1 LRKNFISRLEK
12 KLFGGKESPLPRGP
26 HNDGFFLS
34 WKGRSMRNAII
45 VFMLFL
51 LTSIGF
57 GCSGR
62 KTDDAGGF
70 LAKSDAA
77 ASRKL
82 PDFVTLAKKLQ
93 PVVVNV
99 STTQIAPG
107 LPPGARPDQEEDPM
121 NEFLERFFGQ
131 RSPSGRS
138 QQRSLGSGFI
148 IGSDGSIVTNAH
160 VVEKA
165 KKIIVKLPD
174 KREFEAKLLGKDLK
188 TDVALIK
195 IDSKESLPTAEL
207 GNSEQLQVGEW
218 VMAIGNPFG
227 LDSSVTSG
235 IVSAKGRH
243 IGAGPYDNFIQT
255 DTPIN
260 PGSSGGPLV
269 NLRGQVVGINMA
281 IISQTGG
288 NMGIGFAT
296 PINLVK
302 ELLPQ
307 LEAKGKVTRGWMGI
321 AIQEVTPD
329 LANAFGLQK
338 PQGALV
344 AQVVTGGP
352 AERGGI
358 KVGDIIT
365 EYDGQQV
372 KEANDFPLMVA
383 RTQVNREVQ
392 LKVLREGK
400 NVPFRV
406 TVAEMPE
413 APEEKIG

>member
-1 LRKNFISRLEK
+1 
-12 KLFGGKESPLPRGP
+12 
-26 HNDGFFLS
+26 
-34 WKGRSMRNAII
+34 MRNAII
-45 VFMLFL
+45 ICMLFL
-51 LTSIGF
+51 VTGIGL

-62 KTDDAGGF
+62 NTDDSEGF
-70 LAKSDAA
+70 LAKSGAA
-77 ASRKL
+77 PSRKS

-93 PVVVNV
+93 PIVVNV
-99 STTQIAPG
+99 STTQMAAAPAPRG
-107 LPPGARPDQEEDPM
+107 RPNPEEDPM
-121 NEFLERFFGQ
+121 EEFLERFFGQ
-131 RSPSGRS
+131 RPPSGRS
-138 QQRSLGSGFI
+138 QQQQRSLGSGFI

-160 VVEKA
+160 VIENA
-165 KKIIVKLPD
+165 KKIIVKLSD
-174 KREFEAKLLGKDLK
+174 KREFEAKVLGKDPK

-195 IDSKESLPTAEL
+195 IDSDGSLPTAEL
-207 GNSEQLQVGEW
+207 GDSEQLQVGEW
-218 VMAIGNPFG
+218 VMAVGNPFG

-260 PGSSGGPLV
+260 PGNSGGPLV

-281 IISQTGG
+281 IVSQTGG
-288 NMGIGFAT
+288 NTGIGFAT
-296 PINLVK
+296 PINLIK

-307 LEAKGKVTRGWMGI
+307 LEAKGKVTRGWMGV

-329 LANAFGLQK
+329 LADAFGLQK
-338 PQGALV
+338 PHGALV
-344 AQVVTGGP
+344 AKVLTGGP
-352 AERGGI
+352 ADLGGI
-358 KVGDIIT
+358 KVGDVIT

-383 RTQVNREVQ
+383 RTQVNKEVQ
-392 LKVLREGK
+392 MKVLREGK

-406 TVAEMPE
+406 TVGEMPE

>member
-1 LRKNFISRLEK
+1 
-12 KLFGGKESPLPRGP
+12 
-26 HNDGFFLS
+26 
-34 WKGRSMRNAII
+34 
-45 VFMLFL
+45 MLFL
-51 LTSIGF
+51 LTGIGF

-62 KTDDAGGF
+62 KTDVSGGF
-70 LAKSDAA
+70 LAKSGAA
-77 ASRKL
+77 PSRSS

-99 STTQIAPG
+99 STTQIARGLAPG
-107 LPPGARPDQEEDPM
+107 TQPDPEEDPR

-131 RSPSGRS
+131 RPPSGRS

-148 IGSDGSIVTNAH
+148 IGSNGSIVTNAH
-160 VVEKA
+160 VVENA
-165 KKIIVKLPD
+165 KKIIVKLSD

-188 TDVALIK
+188 TDVAVIK

-207 GNSEQLQVGEW
+207 GDSEQLHVGEW
-218 VMAIGNPFG
+218 VMAVGNPFG

-260 PGSSGGPLV
+260 PGNSGGPLV

-281 IISQTGG
+281 IVSQAGG
-288 NMGIGFAT
+288 NIGIGFAT
-296 PINLVK
+296 PINLIK
-302 ELLPQ
+302 EVLPQ
-307 LEAKGKVTRGWMGI
+307 LEAKGKVTRGWVGI

-338 PQGALV
+338 PHGALV
-344 AQVVTGGP
+344 AKVLTGGP

-365 EYDGQQV
+365 EYDGRQV

-383 RTQVNREVQ
+383 RTQVNKEVGM
-392 LKVLREGK
+392 KVLREGK
-400 NVPFRV
+400 NFPFKV

>member
-1 LRKNFISRLEK
+1 
-12 KLFGGKESPLPRGP
+12 
-26 HNDGFFLS
+26 
-34 WKGRSMRNAII
+34 MRNAVIG
-45 VFMLFL
+45 FTLFL
-51 LTSIGF
+51 IIGIGL

-62 KTDDAGGF
+62 NTDDVEGF
-70 LAKSDAA
+70 LAKSGAA
-77 ASRKL
+77 PSRNP
-82 PDFVTLAKKLQ
+82 PDFVTLTKKLQ
-93 PVVVNV
+93 PIVVNV
-99 STTQIAPG
+99 STTQMAAAPAPRG
-107 LPPGARPDQEEDPM
+107 RPNPEEDPM
-121 NEFLERFFGQ
+121 EESLEPFFGQ
-131 RSPSGRS
+131 RPPSGRS
-138 QQRSLGSGFI
+138 QQQQRNLGSGFI
-148 IGSDGSIVTNAH
+148 VGSDGSIVTNAH
-160 VVEKA
+160 VIENA

-174 KREFEAKLLGKDLK
+174 KREFEAKVLGKDPK

-195 IDSKESLPTAEL
+195 IDSNESLPTAEL
-207 GNSEQLQVGEW
+207 GDSEQLQVGEW
-218 VMAIGNPFG
+218 VMAVGNPFG

-235 IVSAKGRH
+235 IISAKGRH

-260 PGSSGGPLV
+260 PGNSGGPLV

-281 IISQTGG
+281 IVSQTGG
-288 NMGIGFAT
+288 NIGIGFAT
-296 PINLVK
+296 PINLIK

-307 LEAKGKVTRGWMGI
+307 LEAKGKVTRGWMGV

-338 PQGALV
+338 PHGALV
-344 AQVVTGGP
+344 AKVLTGGP
-352 AERGGI
+352 ADVGGI
-358 KVGDIIT
+358 KVGDVIT

-392 LKVLREGK
+392 VKVLRGGK

-406 TVAEMPE
+406 TVGEMPE

>member
-1 LRKNFISRLEK
+1 
-12 KLFGGKESPLPRGP
+12 
-26 HNDGFFLS
+26 
-34 WKGRSMRNAII
+34 MRNAMI
-45 VFMLFL
+45 LCTAFL
-51 LTSIGF
+51 ITAIGF
-57 GCSGR
+57 GCSGTR
-62 KTDDAGGF
+62 TDDSGG
-70 LAKSDAA
+70 LWAKGGSAPA
-77 ASRKL
+77 RSA

-93 PVVVNV
+93 PIVVNV

-107 LPPGARPDQEEDPM
+107 PPPETRPDPEEDPM
-121 NEFLERFFGQ
+121 EEFLKRYFGQ
-131 RSPSGRS
+131 PPPSSRGS

-148 IGSDGSIVTNAH
+148 IGSDGSILTNAH

-165 KKIIVKLPD
+165 KKIIVKLSD
-174 KREFEAKLLGKDLK
+174 KREFEAKVLGKDLK
-188 TDVALIK
+188 TDVAVIK

-207 GNSEQLQVGEW
+207 GDSEQLEVGEW
-218 VMAIGNPFG
+218 VMAVGNPFG
-227 LDSSVTSG
+227 LDNSVTSG

-269 NLRGQVVGINMA
+269 NLRGQVMGINMA
-281 IISQTGG
+281 IVSQTGG
-288 NMGIGFAT
+288 GNIGIGFAA
-296 PINLVK
+296 PINLIK

-307 LEAKGKVTRGWMGI
+307 LEAKGKVTRGWVGI

-338 PQGALV
+338 PHGALV
-344 AQVVTGGP
+344 AKVLTGGP

-372 KEANDFPLMVA
+372 TEAHDFPLMVA
-383 RTQVNREVQ
+383 RTQVNKEVHV
-392 LKVLREGK
+392 KVLREGK
-400 NVPFRV
+400 NVPFKV
-406 TVAEMPE
+406 TVGEMPE
-413 APEEKIG
+413 APEGKIG

>member
-1 LRKNFISRLEK
+1 
-12 KLFGGKESPLPRGP
+12 
-26 HNDGFFLS
+26 
-34 WKGRSMRNAII
+34 MRNAMI
-45 VFMLFL
+45 LCTAFL
-51 LTSIGF
+51 ITAIGF

-62 KTDDAGGF
+62 KPDDSGGF
-70 LAKSDAA
+70 LAKGGSAP
-77 ASRKL
+77 SRSA

-93 PVVVNV
+93 PIVVNV

-107 LPPGARPDQEEDPM
+107 APPETRPDPKEDPM
-121 NEFLERFFGQ
+121 EEFLERYFGQ
-131 RSPSGRS
+131 QPPSSRGS

-148 IGSDGSIVTNAH
+148 IGSDGSILTNAH

-165 KKIIVKLPD
+165 KKIIVKLSD
-174 KREFEAKLLGKDLK
+174 KREFEAKVLGKDLK
-188 TDVALIK
+188 TDVAVIK

-207 GNSEQLQVGEW
+207 GDSEQLEVGEW
-218 VMAIGNPFG
+218 VMAVGNPFG
-227 LDSSVTSG
+227 LDNSVTSG

-269 NLRGQVVGINMA
+269 NLRGQVIGINMA
-281 IISQTGG
+281 IVSQTGG
-288 NMGIGFAT
+288 NIGIGFAM
-296 PINLVK
+296 PINLIK

-307 LEAKGKVTRGWMGI
+307 LEAKGKVTRGWVGV

-329 LANAFGLQK
+329 LANAFGLQN
-338 PQGALV
+338 PHGALV
-344 AQVVTGGP
+344 AKVLTGGP

-372 KEANDFPLMVA
+372 TAAHDFPLMVA
-383 RTQVNREVQ
+383 RTQVNKEVQ
-392 LKVLREGK
+392 VKVLREGE
-400 NVPFRV
+400 NVPFKV
-406 TVAEMPE
+406 TVGEMPE
-413 APEEKIG
+413 AAEGEIG

>member
-1 LRKNFISRLEK
+1 
-12 KLFGGKESPLPRGP
+12 
-26 HNDGFFLS
+26 
-34 WKGRSMRNAII
+34 MRDAII
-45 VFMLFL
+45 FCMLFL
-51 LTSIGF
+51 LTGIGF

-62 KTDDAGGF
+62 KTDVSGGF
-70 LAKSDAA
+70 LAKSGAA
-77 ASRKL
+77 PSRSS

-99 STTQIAPG
+99 STTQIARGLAPG
-107 LPPGARPDQEEDPM
+107 TQPDPEEDPM

-131 RSPSGRS
+131 RPPSGRS

-148 IGSDGSIVTNAH
+148 IGSNGSIVTNAH
-160 VVEKA
+160 VVENA
-165 KKIIVKLPD
+165 KKIIVKLSD

-188 TDVALIK
+188 TDVAVIK

-207 GNSEQLQVGEW
+207 GDSEQVHVGEW
-218 VMAIGNPFG
+218 VMAVGNPFG

-260 PGSSGGPLV
+260 PGNSGGPLV

-281 IISQTGG
+281 IVSQAGG
-288 NMGIGFAT
+288 NIGIGFAT
-296 PINLVK
+296 PINLIK

-307 LEAKGKVTRGWMGI
+307 LEAKGKVTRGWVGI

-338 PQGALV
+338 PHGALV
-344 AQVVTGGP
+344 AKVLTGGP

-365 EYDGQQV
+365 EYDGRQV

-383 RTQVNREVQ
+383 RTQVNKEVGM
-392 LKVLREGK
+392 KVLREGK
-400 NVPFRV
+400 NFPFKV